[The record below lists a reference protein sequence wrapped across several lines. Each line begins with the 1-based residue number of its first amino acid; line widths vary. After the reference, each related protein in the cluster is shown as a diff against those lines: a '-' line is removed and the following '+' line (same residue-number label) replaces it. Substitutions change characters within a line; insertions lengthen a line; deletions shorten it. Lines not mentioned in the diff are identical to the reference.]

1 MVKAKSILIVGV
13 GGQGTL
19 LASKILTQ
27 GLMEMGFDVKMS
39 EIHGMS
45 QRGGSVSAHIRYG
58 EKIYSPVISEGEADI
73 LLSFEEMETYRW
85 LNYLKPGTGI
95 AVINNYRLPSAP
107 VLTGQTDYPENLIDE
122 ISGVVNTV
130 IVNAMDIALGLS
142 FAKSMNMVLLGA
154 LIKTAGLDGMD
165 WESVIGSIVPAK
177 FLEGNLKAFRAGME
191 SVVNSSIA

>member
-73 LLSFEEMETYRW
+73 LISFEEMETYRW

-95 AVINNYRLPSAP
+95 AIINNYRLPSAP
-107 VLTGQTDYPENLIDE
+107 VLTGQMDYPEDLIEE
-122 ISGVVNTV
+122 ISEIANAVVVN
-130 IVNAMDIALGLS
+130 ARDIALELS
-142 FAKSMNMVLLGA
+142 FAKSMNIVLLGA
-154 LIKTAGLDGMD
+154 LIKIAGLDNMD
-165 WESVIGSIVPAK
+165 WENIIRSIVPEK
-177 FLEGNLKAFRAGME
+177 YLEGNLKAFAAGMN
-191 SVVNSSIA
+191 SVI

>member
-1 MVKAKSILIVGV
+1 MEKAKSILIVGV

-85 LNYLKPGTGI
+85 MNFLKPSTGI
-95 AVINNYRLPSAP
+95 AIINNYRLPSAP
-107 VLTGQTDYPENLIDE
+107 VLAGQIDYPENLIEE
-122 ISGVVNTV
+122 ISEIANAVVVN
-130 IVNAMDIALGLS
+130 ARDIALELS
-142 FAKSMNMVLLGA
+142 FAKSMNIVLLGA
-154 LIKTAGLDGMD
+154 LIKIAGLDDMN
-165 WESVIGSIVPAK
+165 WENIIRSIVPEK
-177 FLEGNLKAFRAGME
+177 YLKGNLKAFEAGMD
-191 SVVNSSIA
+191 SVI

>member
-27 GLMEMGFDVKMS
+27 GLMEMGYDVKMS

-85 LNYLKPGTGI
+85 LNYLKPDSGMAI
-95 AVINNYRLPSAP
+95 INNYRLPPAP
-107 VLTGQTDYPENLIDE
+107 VLTGQTDYPEGLIDE
-122 ISGVVNTV
+122 IRKNVNV
-130 IVNAMDIALGLS
+130 IMVNAKDIALELS
-142 FAKSMNMVLLGA
+142 FAKAMNMVLIGA
-154 LIKTAGLDGMD
+154 LIKAAGLDAAD
-165 WESVIGSIVPAK
+165 WINIISKIVPQK
-177 FLEGNLKAFRAGME
+177 YLEGNIKAFTAGMN
-191 SVVNSSIA
+191 SVI

>member
-1 MVKAKSILIVGV
+1 LIVGV

-73 LLSFEEMETYRW
+73 LISFEEMETYRW

-95 AVINNYRLPSAP
+95 AIINNYRLPSAP
-107 VLTGQTDYPENLIDE
+107 VLTGQMDYPEDLIEE
-122 ISGVVNTV
+122 ISEIANAVVVN
-130 IVNAMDIALGLS
+130 ARDIALELS
-142 FAKSMNMVLLGA
+142 FAKSMNIVLLGA
-154 LIKTAGLDGMD
+154 LIKIAGLDNMD
-165 WESVIGSIVPAK
+165 WENIIRSIVPEK
-177 FLEGNLKAFRAGME
+177 YLEGNLKAFAAGMH
-191 SVVNSSIA
+191 SVI